1 MYKGKRTLDEVLVL
15 TCGACDE
22 VFDTMQ
28 GLMAHQSMSRKCS
41 WYKKGK
47 LKAVFEPE
55 PEQLVKTSSLLADA
69 QQLQQGASYR

>member
-1 MYKGKRTLDEVLVL
+1 ME
-15 TCGACDE
+15 ACDE
-22 VFDTMQ
+22 WFDTMQ

-55 PEQLVKTSSLLADA
+55 PEQPVASSSTFLCS
-69 QQLQQGASYR
+69 QQRTAANSGDR